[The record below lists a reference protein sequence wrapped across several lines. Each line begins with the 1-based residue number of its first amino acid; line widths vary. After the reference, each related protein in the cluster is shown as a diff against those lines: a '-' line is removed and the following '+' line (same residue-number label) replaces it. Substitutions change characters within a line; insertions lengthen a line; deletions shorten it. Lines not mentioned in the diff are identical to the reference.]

1 MSRFPQR
8 WRTQRNAIR
17 NANCKTSWII
27 KILNAHCAFGIFPVA
42 CLFECL
48 WTPLSVDVFQQL
60 DLCECLSLRMDSYE
74 MFVDGCWASIV
85 SGFPH
90 SVLCWE
96 LNISSISGN
105 TLRVEWVLARS
116 LVFNTFNTGN
126 EIQCFLSK
134 YFVQS
139 NFCTRYNSF
148 RISNQARRPAEFK
161 HIIKRRKRN

>member
-60 DLCECLSLRMDSYE
+60 DLCECLSFHMDSCE
-74 MFVDGCWASIV
+74 MFVDVCFASIV
-85 SGFPH
+85 SSFSH

-116 LVFNTFNTGN
+116 LVFYACNTRNWT
-126 EIQCFLSK
+126 QCFLS
-134 YFVQS
+134 
-139 NFCTRYNSF
+139 RYRAKNRDITHSG
-148 RISNQARRPAEFK
+148 SQ
-161 HIIKRRKRN
+161 IKQEDPPNLSI

>member
-60 DLCECLSLRMDSYE
+60 DLCECLSQGGLLRNVRRRLLRRHCSLV
-74 MFVDGCWASIV
+74 FHKA
-85 SGFPH
+85 F
-90 SVLCWE
+90 LCWE

-105 TLRVEWVLARS
+105 TLCVERVLVRS
-116 LVFNTFNTGN
+116 LVFDAV
-126 EIQCFLSK
+126 K
-134 YFVQS
+134 
-139 NFCTRYNSF
+139 
-148 RISNQARRPAEFK
+148 ARRIGDCVFWADMACESFS
-161 HIIKRRKRN
+161 HTI

>member
-60 DLCECLSLRMDSYE
+60 DLCECLSQGGLLRNVRRRLLRRHCSLV
-74 MFVDGCWASIV
+74 FHKA
-85 SGFPH
+85 F
-90 SVLCWE
+90 LCWE

-105 TLRVEWVLARS
+105 TLCVERVLVRS
-116 LVFNTFNTGN
+116 LVFDAV
-126 EIQCFLSK
+126 K
-134 YFVQS
+134 
-139 NFCTRYNSF
+139 TR
-148 RISNQARRPAEFK
+148 RIGDCVFWADMACEKIS
-161 HIIKRRKRN
+161 HTI